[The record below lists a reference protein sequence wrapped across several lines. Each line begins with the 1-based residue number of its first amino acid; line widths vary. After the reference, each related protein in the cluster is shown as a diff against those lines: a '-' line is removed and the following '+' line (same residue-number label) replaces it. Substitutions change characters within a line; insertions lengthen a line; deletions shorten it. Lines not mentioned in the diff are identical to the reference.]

1 MATQLMM
8 KNPDHI
14 RQTALASLSDGQK
27 LLNKSYLPML
37 GQFSPMLLRQSDK
50 LSYGTDVRL
59 FKVERIV
66 LENKQSVL
74 ESLTAAYTALG
85 SAGFSIFLL
94 LKGNGKETD
103 VYLGVRNEPKKMQ
116 GQEAGALLE
125 NVFKGHFSGSLLN
138 FTKGDEVERLM
149 FNLNQTQNHV
159 SPSVTA
165 ITGVPSLAVDE
176 REHFMQGLEK
186 FIDAVEGKSYQA
198 LILAEPIGAQQLN
211 LIQRGYENVATQ
223 LSPLLKQSLSF
234 GQNESE
240 SVGLSIGESIN
251 QSFGT
256 SLGLTETKSTNESQ
270 TITETSGTHKSHTE
284 TFGTHKSYT
293 DTTSQSSTAP
303 TMMSKVGM
311 IGSSAIGAGLGFM
324 LGGPIGMG
332 LGGSLGGTFGS
343 AFSRTESTSYS
354 RSNTEGSSHSLANTD
369 GSSHSLANAKQ
380 FGSSSSTSKN
390 VGTTQTDSYGNTRT
404 DSLTTNVGS
413 SRQVTFEMVDKSV
426 EQLLKQVDHQ
436 LERIAEARRFGAWHT
451 AAYFI
456 SDSTYS
462 SGSLASIFLGL
473 MRGQDSNSE
482 NFALTTWNSDKSR
495 MLLPWLANLTHP
507 RLMSELSRNLGIPYL
522 TPATLVSGK
531 EMAIQLSLPR
541 RSTSTVTVVESQS
554 FGRSIQTTD
563 TISGVE
569 KASKSIHLG
578 TIRHLWQDTK
588 QAVDLD
594 VQKLSSHIFV
604 TGSTGSG
611 KSNTVYQILDQL
623 NKNDVKFMVIEPAK
637 GEYKNVFGH
646 REDVLVL
653 GTNPTQAQLLKIN
666 PFKFPKGV
674 HVLEHIDRLVEIF
687 NVCWPMY
694 AAMPAVLKDAMLE
707 AYRASG
713 WNLDLS
719 YNIYSDELFPTF
731 KDLLFQLENVI
742 NQSAFSQEVKSNY
755 IGSLVTRVKSL
766 TNGLNGQIFSSI
778 EIENETLFDQNVIVD
793 LSRIGSQETKS
804 LIMGILVMRLSEYRM
819 SSSGMNQALKHVTV
833 LEEAHNI
840 LKRTSTEQSSEGAN
854 VVSKAV
860 EMLSNAIAEMRTYGE
875 GFIIADQSP
884 SAVDISAIRN
894 TNTKIVM
901 RLPDEADRRLAGK
914 ASGLTDEQL
923 DEIAKLP
930 KGVAIIYQNDWL
942 EPVLCKIHHFNGVEK
957 AYCYTPSNHISID
970 RKVFNLHLARLL
982 LTKVLPLPEK
992 YDLALLKQ
1000 GLEKFDIQTEIK
1012 IFVHR
1017 IIYELEK
1024 YGSSSLLE
1032 IQNYRKIATYL
1043 VSALELRSTTY
1054 TKLMNLNEIDNFES
1068 FSQDLSVLLTDKLE
1082 RFSKDLAKSIEQS
1095 IVTAFSLEDP
1105 NREIVLLAWKKI
1117 QENIK

>member
-1 MATQLMM
+1 MATQL
-8 KNPDHI
+8 KSPALI
-14 RQTALASLSDGQK
+14 RQNALQSLFNGQQ
-27 LLNKSYLPML
+27 LLNKSYLATL
-37 GQFSPMLLRQSDK
+37 GNCNLRLPVESI
-50 LSYGTDVRL
+50 SYATDVRL

-66 LENKQSVL
+66 VENKQSVL

-85 SAGFSIFLL
+85 SSGYSVFLF
-94 LKGNGKETD
+94 LKSNGTETD
-103 VYLGVRNEPKKMQ
+103 VYLGVRGAPKTLA
-116 GQEAGALLE
+116 GSEAGKLLE
-125 NVFKGHFSGSLLN
+125 QVFQGHFSGSHLSNIEGRNVEILLN
-138 FTKGDEVERLM
+138 
-149 FNLNQTQNHV
+149 NLGANSDIT
-159 SPSVTA
+159 PSVTA
-165 ITGVPSLAVDE
+165 VTGVPSLALEE
-176 REHFMQGLEK
+176 REHFMQGIEH
-186 FIDAVEGKSYQA
+186 FIDAAEGKVYQA
-198 LILAEPIGAQQLN
+198 LILAEPVSSQQLDV
-211 LIQRGYENVATQ
+211 IQRGYEGVATQ
-223 LSPLLKQSLSF
+223 LSPLLKQSVSF
-234 GQNESE
+234 GENESE
-240 SVGLSIGESIN
+240 SVSLSIGESIN
-251 QSFGT
+251 HSFGT
-256 SLGLTETKSTNESQ
+256 SLSLTETKSINES
-270 TITETSGTHKSHTE
+270 
-284 TFGTHKSYT
+284 
-293 DTTSQSSTAP
+293 SST
-303 TMMSKVGM
+303 S
-311 IGSSAIGAGLGFM
+311 ISQ
-324 LGGPIGMG
+324 
-332 LGGSLGGTFGS
+332 GTQVSHG
-343 AFSRTESTSYS
+343 TSTSYS
-354 RSNTEGSSHSLANTD
+354 ESAPSATSKFATIGLTAAGAAIAFATGGAGAIALGMMGGGVLGGAFSKTESHST
-369 GSSHSLANAKQ
+369 SESKS
-380 FGSSSSTSKN
+380 FGSSTTFSNTQTSGSSFSEGATKGTSWTN
-390 VGTTQTDSYGNTRT
+390 SVGTNRNQSVNNT
-404 DSLTTNVGS
+404 LGS
-413 SRQVTFEMVDKSV
+413 SRQISLEMVDKSI
-426 EQLLKQVDHQ
+426 EQLLKRVDHQ
-436 LERIAEARRFGAWHT
+436 LERVEEAKRYGGWNT

-456 SDSTYS
+456 GDSSAS
-462 SGSLASIFLGL
+462 SRTLASIFLGL
-473 MRGQDSNSE
+473 MRGNNSNSE
-482 NFALTTWNSDKSR
+482 DFALTTWSSDPSKRVLS
-495 MLLPWLANLTHP
+495 WLTRLTHP
-507 RLMSELSRNLGIPYL
+507 RLMSDFSKNLGIEYL

-531 EMAIQLSLPR
+531 EMAVQLGLPR
-541 RSTSTVTVVESQS
+541 RSTSTVSVVEAQT
-554 FGRSIQTTD
+554 FGRRIQNVNGET
-563 TISGVE
+563 E
-569 KASKSIHLG
+569 KAEKVVDLG
-578 TIRHLWQDTK
+578 VVRHLWSDLAQK
-588 QAVDLD
+588 VELD
-594 VQKLSSHIFV
+594 VNKLASHIFI

-713 WNLDLS
+713 WNLDSS

-766 TNGLNGQIFSSI
+766 TNGLNGQIFSSA
-778 EIENETLFDQNVIVD
+778 EIDNETLFDQNVIVD

-854 VVSKAV
+854 VAGKAV

-923 DEIAKLP
+923 DEITKLP

-957 AYCYTPSNHISID
+957 AYCYTPSNHISLD

-992 YDLALLKQ
+992 YDLSLLKQ

-1012 IFVHR
+1012 IFVHH
-1017 IIYELEK
+1017 IIDELEK

-1054 TKLMNLNEIDNFES
+1054 TKLLNLNEIDNFES

-1105 NREIVLLAWKKI
+1105 NREMVLLAWKKI

>member
-1 MATQLMM
+1 MATQL
-8 KNPDHI
+8 KSPALI
-14 RQTALASLSDGQK
+14 RQNALQSLFNGQQ
-27 LLNKSYLPML
+27 LLNKSYLATL
-37 GQFSPMLLRQSDK
+37 GNCNLRLPVESI
-50 LSYGTDVRL
+50 SYATDVRL

-66 LENKQSVL
+66 VENKQSVL

-85 SAGFSIFLL
+85 SSGYSVFLF
-94 LKGNGKETD
+94 LKSNGTETD
-103 VYLGVRNEPKKMQ
+103 VYLGVRGAPKTLA
-116 GQEAGALLE
+116 GSEAGKLLE
-125 NVFKGHFSGSLLN
+125 QVFQGHFSGSHLSNIEGRNVEILLN
-138 FTKGDEVERLM
+138 
-149 FNLNQTQNHV
+149 NLGANSDIT
-159 SPSVTA
+159 PSVTA
-165 ITGVPSLAVDE
+165 VTGVPSLALEE
-176 REHFMQGLEK
+176 REHFMQGIEH
-186 FIDAVEGKSYQA
+186 FIDAAEGKVYQA
-198 LILAEPIGAQQLN
+198 LILAEPVSSQQLDV
-211 LIQRGYENVATQ
+211 IQRGYEGVATQ
-223 LSPLLKQSLSF
+223 LSPLLKQSVSF
-234 GQNESE
+234 GENESE
-240 SVGLSIGESIN
+240 SVGLSLGESIN
-251 QSFGT
+251 HSLGT
-256 SLGLTETKSTNESQ
+256 SLSLTETKSVNESLS
-270 TITETSGTHKSHTE
+270 TSISQGTQVSH
-284 TFGTHKSYT
+284 GT
-293 DTTSQSSTAP
+293 
-303 TMMSKVGM
+303 
-311 IGSSAIGAGLGFM
+311 
-324 LGGPIGMG
+324 
-332 LGGSLGGTFGS
+332 
-343 AFSRTESTSYS
+343 STSYS
-354 RSNTEGSSHSLANTD
+354 ESSPSATSKFATIGLTAAGAAIAFATGGVGAIALGMMGGGVLGGAFSKTESHST
-369 GSSHSLANAKQ
+369 SESKS
-380 FGSSSSTSKN
+380 FGSSTTFSNTQTSGSSFSEGATKGTSWTN
-390 VGTTQTDSYGNTRT
+390 SVGTNRNQSVNNT
-404 DSLTTNVGS
+404 LGS
-413 SRQVTFEMVDKSV
+413 SRQISLEMVDKSI
-426 EQLLKQVDHQ
+426 EQLLKRVDHQ
-436 LERIAEARRFGAWHT
+436 LERVEEAKRYGGWNT

-456 SDSTYS
+456 GDSSAS
-462 SGSLASIFLGL
+462 SRTLASIFLGL
-473 MRGQDSNSE
+473 MRGNNSNSE
-482 NFALTTWNSDKSR
+482 DFALTTWSSDPSKRVLS
-495 MLLPWLANLTHP
+495 WLTRLTHP
-507 RLMSELSRNLGIPYL
+507 RLMSDFSKNLGIEYL

-531 EMAIQLSLPR
+531 EMAVQLGLPR
-541 RSTSTVTVVESQS
+541 RSTSTVSVVEAQT
-554 FGRSIQTTD
+554 FGRRIQDVNGET
-563 TISGVE
+563 E
-569 KASKSIHLG
+569 KAEKVVDLG
-578 TIRHLWQDTK
+578 VVRHLWSDLAQK
-588 QAVDLD
+588 VELD
-594 VQKLSSHIFV
+594 VNKLASHIFI

-713 WNLDLS
+713 WNLDSS

-766 TNGLNGQIFSSI
+766 TNGLNGQIFSSA
-778 EIENETLFDQNVIVD
+778 EIDNETLFDQNVIVD

-854 VVSKAV
+854 VAGKAV

-923 DEIAKLP
+923 DEITKLP

-957 AYCYTPSNHISID
+957 AYCYTPSNHISLD

-992 YDLALLKQ
+992 YDLSLLKQ

-1012 IFVHR
+1012 IFVHH
-1017 IIYELEK
+1017 IIDELEK

-1054 TKLMNLNEIDNFES
+1054 TKLLNLNEIDNFES

-1105 NREIVLLAWKKI
+1105 NREMVLLAWKKI